1 MRKLIAFFA
10 LSIFVFGC
18 GERAGQPRLEALAR
32 GLAEAWQP
40 VARDLKLEIHAE
52 NNGEAVTM
60 HCDLKNVSAKAI
72 EVDASTLPCNNADL
86 FSVNAVAADG
96 KVKLQQHPPPPVE
109 IIRLS
114 APRAPVT
121 ITSGES
127 LKGGFDLEIMPIKG
141 FPRNEDWILLLV
153 IRAA

>member
-1 MRKLIAFFA
+1 MFLLLSRTKVCPQGPIFA
-10 LSIFVFGC
+10 
-18 GERAGQPRLEALAR
+18 
-32 GLAEAWQP
+32 
-40 VARDLKLEIHAE
+40 AE

-72 EVDASTLPCNNADL
+72 EVDASTLPWNNADL

-127 LKGGFDLEIMPIKG
+127 LKGG
-141 FPRNEDWILLLV
+141 V
-153 IRAA
+153 I